1 MNSYGLRP
9 FKNPIES
16 WDFSKSTIQKR
27 NFKTSDS
34 GLPAYVIQQHEFAD
48 QKQIGLLKVCRFGYG
63 LKLESVRRQ
72 T

>member
-1 MNSYGLRP
+1 VT
-9 FKNPIES
+9 
-16 WDFSKSTIQKR
+16 KSPLA
-27 NFKTSDS
+27 SDS